1 MCRVLE
7 LGSADKKVTKIFYQK
22 LLAQQL
28 SASVQLCNSN
38 LAKKKKSFKNSS
50 PDNVDILDQ
59 IHLQTLVFFC
69 RR

>member
-38 LAKKKKSFKNSS
+38 LAKKS
-50 PDNVDILDQ
+50 PLKILRQ
-59 IHLQTLVFFC
+59 KMLTY
-69 RR
+69 

>member
-38 LAKKKKSFKNSS
+38 LAKKKSFKNSS
-50 PDNVDILDQ
+50 PENVDILDL
-59 IHLQTLVFFC
+59 IHLQTLGFFA
-69 RR
+69 

>member
-38 LAKKKKSFKNSS
+38 LAKKKK
-50 PDNVDILDQ
+50 V
-59 IHLQTLVFFC
+59 
-69 RR
+69 R